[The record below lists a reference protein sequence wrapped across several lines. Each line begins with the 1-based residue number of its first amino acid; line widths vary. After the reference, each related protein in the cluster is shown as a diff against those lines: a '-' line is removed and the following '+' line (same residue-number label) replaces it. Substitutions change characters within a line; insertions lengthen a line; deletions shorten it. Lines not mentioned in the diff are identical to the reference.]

1 MKNLRIAV
9 WGLGRHATNRL
20 LPAIAAARGLELAG
34 VCSRNHA
41 AVAECARR
49 WCCDGWSETAAM
61 LRAPSVDIVYVATP
75 SGLHAE
81 HGRQVLGAG
90 KHLLCEKPFTC
101 HREHTLDLLSMA
113 EQAGLAVGEGHMYLH
128 HPQFAQLVKYLESG
142 RLGPVR
148 SIACRFGIPTL
159 DFSSFRYEPA
169 LGGGAL
175 LDIGCYPISALRA
188 LFPGAQYR
196 VSHSR
201 VTTRPES
208 NVDTDGYAVVE
219 LSTGAVA
226 HLEWR
231 THCAYQNQIEIW
243 GDRGALL
250 TERIFSKPA
259 DYVPSFHLR
268 DVCGVEIVEH
278 GEPGDHFVAM
288 LESFAAMIY
297 DNRQS
302 RAERSRIAGC
312 AETLEQIWRAAP
324 RADRESEVR

>member
-9 WGLGRHATNRL
+9 WGLGRHASNRL
-20 LPAIAAARGLELAG
+20 LPAIGAAPGFELAG
-34 VCSRNHA
+34 VCSRNQA

-49 WCCDGWSETAAM
+49 WQCDGWSDPVAM
-61 LRAPSVDIVYVATP
+61 LRDPSIDIIYVATP

-81 HGRQVLGAG
+81 HGRQVLGSG

-101 HREHTLDLLSMA
+101 RLEDTLELLSMA
-113 EQAGLAVGEGHMYLH
+113 EQRGLAAGEGHMYLH
-128 HPQFAQLVKYLESG
+128 HPQFTQLVKYLETG
-142 RLGPVR
+142 RLGSVR
-148 SIACRFGIPTL
+148 SIACRFGIPPL
-159 DFSSFRYEPA
+159 DFTGFRDEPA

-175 LDIGCYPISALRA
+175 LDLGCYPISALRA

-196 VSHSR
+196 VAHSR
-201 VTTRPES
+201 VMTRPEVS
-208 NVDTDGYAVVE
+208 VDTDGYAVVE

-231 THCAYQNQIEIW
+231 TQSAYQNRIEIW
-243 GDRGALL
+243 GDRGSLS
-250 TERIFSKPA
+250 TDRIFSKPA

-268 DVCGVEIVEH
+268 DVRGVEAVER

-297 DNRQS
+297 DERQS
-302 RAERSRIAGC
+302 QAERSRIAGC

-324 RADRESEVR
+324 RHPESEVR